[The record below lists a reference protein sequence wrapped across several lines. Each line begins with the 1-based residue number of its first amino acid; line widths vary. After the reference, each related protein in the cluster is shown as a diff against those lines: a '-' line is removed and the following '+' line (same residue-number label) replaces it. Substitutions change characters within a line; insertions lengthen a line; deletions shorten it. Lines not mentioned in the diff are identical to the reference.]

1 MKKIIEMI
9 KMESYKKFI
18 ESIKENGKKLQNEY
32 LSNLYNE
39 DNSNLTIKKLNYI
52 EKIA

>member
-9 KMESYKKFI
+9 QMENFKTFI
-18 ESIKENGKKLQNEY
+18 ERIREDGKKLQNEY
-32 LSNLYNE
+32 LSLLYNN
-39 DNSNLTIKKLNYI
+39 DISNLTIKKLNYI